1 MLLRNLSAVTLLACF
16 AFLVGC
22 GGPGENVVNAPAET
36 ASSNVDA
43 DRAKEA
49 GAPAPNVDY
58 TKQQ

>member
-1 MLLRNLSAVTLLACF
+1 MLLRRFSTITLLVSF

-22 GGPGENVVNAPAET
+22 GGPGENVVNAPPET
-36 ASSNVDA
+36 VSADVDA

-58 TKQQ
+58 SKQQ